1 MSAIRLVQ
9 IIFAFLLMA
18 LPALAQGITLNGT
31 VTYYERIA
39 LPANAQLRVSLVALP
54 GGAPI
59 AGASATIPA
68 RGQVPLAFLLNLHRK
83 PAGESYGLLAEIRSG
98 GSLLFA
104 NVAPVPVSLAAG
116 QPVAIV
122 VQSMPRTPEPPIPP
136 LPDIVDITWSV
147 TSIGG
152 RPANAPQ
159 PLTLSIA
166 ADLRASGHGGCNN
179 YFAEATIIGK
189 ALSFGPAAATR
200 MACAAELMTQE
211 SGFFAAL
218 AAVASFERDGDSLR
232 LLDAA
237 GIPLVGL
244 VRVANE

>member
-1 MSAIRLVQ
+1 MSAFRLVQ
-9 IIFAFLLMA
+9 IILALMLMA
-18 LPALAQGITLNGT
+18 VPALGQGATVSGT

-39 LPANAQLRVSLVALP
+39 LPTNAQLRVSLVTLP

-59 AGASATIPA
+59 AGATATIPT
-68 RGQVPLAFLLNLHRK
+68 RGQVPLAFTLNLHRK
-83 PAGESYGLLAEIRSG
+83 PAGEQYGLMAEIRSG
-98 GSLLFA
+98 NRLLFA
-104 NVAPVPVSLAAG
+104 NAQPVPVSPGAG
-116 QPVAIV
+116 QPVEIV

-152 RPANAPQ
+152 RPANAPK

-166 ADLRASGHGGCNN
+166 ADLRASGHSGCNN
-179 YFAEATIIGK
+179 YFAEASISGK
-189 ALSFGPAAATR
+189 TLAFGPAAATR
-200 MACAAELMTQE
+200 MACAGELMTQE
-211 SGFFAAL
+211 SDYFAAL
-218 AAVASFERDGDSLR
+218 AAVASFEKDGDSLR

-244 VRVANE
+244 VRLAE